1 MKEEKSIIKLL
12 ETMKR
17 YILTLLS
24 CVFALLVY
32 GADDSNTVGKM
43 REEGKSFYDSAR
55 DLLYE
60 LSPKEGENASRYK
73 ELGNDTREAVEKS
86 ISDVEKR
93 LDAFLDSLNMSN
105 IASTL

>member
-24 CVFALLVY
+24 CVLAFVAY

-43 REEGKSFYDSAR
+43 REEGM
-55 DLLYE
+55 
-60 LSPKEGENASRYK
+60 G
-73 ELGNDTREAVEKS
+73 
-86 ISDVEKR
+86 
-93 LDAFLDSLNMSN
+93 
-105 IASTL
+105 

>member
-24 CVFALLVY
+24 CMIALLAY

-73 ELGNDTREAVEKS
+73 ELGNDTREAVGWW
-86 ISDVEKR
+86 D
-93 LDAFLDSLNMSN
+93 
-105 IASTL
+105 STLKMLK